1 MPVLFYAL
9 MINDNMAHDT
19 ASQETTAAGFIA
31 RHNAKNVDLATRRAV
46 LSRFLGISLTLMA
59 CTGKNVPSACH
70 GLLTGEGHIPV

>member
-46 LSRFLGISLTLMA
+46 LSRFLGISLTLWLALEKTSLAPAMA
-59 CTGKNVPSACH
+59 F
-70 GLLTGEGHIPV
+70 

>member
-31 RHNAKNVDLATRRAV
+31 RHNAKNVDLATHRAV
-46 LSRFLGISLTLMA
+46 LSRFLGISLR
-59 CTGKNVPSACH
+59 
-70 GLLTGEGHIPV
+70 